1 MKTMLILCITILM
14 LQAESFYSL
23 SGIKDYDPMVI
34 NNAPAVKPYE
44 KELEAIMITASKEIG
59 IDMSGTPSRVLA
71 LLISRVSMGE
81 TIGLKVE
88 LEVGEYMKRQEN
100 NEEVFSLTYIDTH
113 LFKPNDIEEEI
124 IDLSEEMMERF
135 ITQYKMD
142 NKHKS
147 IKKTPTHKDFA
158 KTMHY
163 ETNYKTALAKAKKSG
178 KPLMVF
184 MTTDFC
190 PWCRKLE
197 NLFLSKPKI
206 NQSIQEKYIPLMLN
220 LSTGAFPDALGKIK
234 ITPTMYILNSHNE
247 KIENTF
253 IGYNNRNQFLH
264 ILK

>member
-1 MKTMLILCITILM
+1 MKIFLLLSIIFLTLK
-14 LQAESFYSL
+14 AESFFTL

-34 NNAPAVKPYE
+34 NNAPDVKPYV
-44 KELEAIMITASKEIG
+44 KELKAIMITASKEIG

-71 LLISRVSMGE
+71 LVISRISIGD

-88 LEVGEYMKRQEN
+88 LEVGEYLKRKEN
-100 NEEVFSLTYIDTH
+100 DEEVFSLTYIDTH

-124 IDLSEEMMERF
+124 IDLGEEMMDRF
-135 ITQYKMD
+135 VLQYKMD
-142 NKHKS
+142 NRHKS
-147 IKKTPTHKDFA
+147 STKVPSHQDFA

-163 ETNYKTALAKAKKSG
+163 ETDYKTALEKAKKID

-197 NLFLSKPKI
+197 NLFLSKSEI
-206 NQSIQEKYIPLMLN
+206 NKSIQEKYIPLMLN
-220 LSTGAFPDALGKIK
+220 LSTNSFPDALGKIR
-234 ITPTMYILNSHNE
+234 ITPTMYIINSDTQ
-247 KIENTF
+247 KIVNTF

>member
-1 MKTMLILCITILM
+1 MKTILILCITILT
-14 LQAESFYSL
+14 LQAESFFSL
-23 SGIKDYDPMVI
+23 SGIKDYDPMVM
-34 NNAPAVKPYE
+34 NNAPDVKPYE
-44 KELEAIMITASKEIG
+44 KELEAIMIAASKEIS

-71 LLISRVSMGE
+71 LIISRVSIGD

-100 NEEVFSLTYIDTH
+100 DEEVFSLTYIDTH
-113 LFKPNDIEEEI
+113 LFKPSDIEEEI
-124 IDLSEEMMERF
+124 IDLGEEMMERF
-135 ITQYKMD
+135 VTQYKMD

-147 IKKTPTHKDFA
+147 TTKVPDHEDFA
-158 KTMHY
+158 KAMQY
-163 ETNYKTALAKAKKSG
+163 ETDYKIALAKAKKEG

-197 NLFLSKPKI
+197 NLFLSKPEI

-220 LSTGAFPDALGKIK
+220 LSTNAFPAPLGKIK
-234 ITPTMYILNSHNE
+234 ITPTMYILNSKTQ